1 MCRSGVVT
9 AGDIVATMVLLMGAT
24 TGEATTVPTIGLIIE
39 AIMATRMVATAC
51 MATRMV
57 ATACMATRMVATA
70 CMATRMVATTAGI
83 NKGSGLVASMS
94 GDTEKDAC
102 RNAWA
107 WGRHRYVASTID
119 SIRM

>member
-1 MCRSGVVT
+1 MWRSGVIMV
-9 AGDIVATMVLLMGAT
+9 GDINVATMVLLMGAT
-24 TGEATTVPTIGLIIE
+24 TGGAITAPTIGLIIG

-70 CMATRMVATTAGI
+70 CMATRMVATTADI

-94 GDTEKDAC
+94 GDTEKDA
-102 RNAWA
+102 
-107 WGRHRYVASTID
+107 
-119 SIRM
+119 